1 MDNDKKEFAVIG
13 LGRFGSSLAQYLYE
27 SGAKVMGIDCDE
39 SVVNDAVDYTTTAM
53 LMDATS
59 QKAMDQVGL
68 QNFDAVIVAVAHEQV
83 SIMIS
88 LLAVEKGAKKVIAKT
103 RNDLQ
108 TQVLYKIGVTECV
121 YPERDSGRELAARL
135 VTSNILRSIELS
147 DEYGTA
153 ELAVAREWAGLSLMD
168 LQFRNKYGLNIIAIR
183 SSDGHVNINPE
194 PGDLLSEQDV
204 VLVIGS
210 TDAIRDLEKRLETGR
225 L

>member
-1 MDNDKKEFAVIG
+1 MDNSKKEYAVIG
-13 LGRFGSSLAQYLYE
+13 LGRFGESLARSLYE

-39 SVVNDAVDYTTTAM
+39 AIVNDAVDYTTTAL

-59 QKAMDQVGL
+59 QKAMDQIGL
-68 QNFDAVIVAVAHEQV
+68 QNFDAVIVAVAHEQT

-88 LLAVEKGAKKVIAKT
+88 LLAVEKGAKMVIAKT

-153 ELAVAREWAGLSLMD
+153 ELAVAPSWAGKSLME
-168 LQFRNKYGLNIIAIR
+168 LQFRNKYGMNIIAIKG
-183 SSDGHVNINPE
+183 SNGDVNINPE
-194 PGDLLSEQDV
+194 PADLLRSDDA

-210 TDAIRDLEKRLETGR
+210 TDAIQELQARLEKGR